1 MYKIVQKVDLAPAV
15 KKIEIE
21 APEIAKKILPGQF
34 VILRI
39 GEPGERIP
47 LTVVEKDIK
56 KGIIAL
62 IFQEVGK
69 TTKKLS
75 GLKIGESI
83 LDLIGPLGRPT
94 EIKKY
99 GTVIAIGGGVGVAE
113 ILPVAKAYRSVG
125 NEVIGIIGA
134 RNKELVILEK
144 EMREVCNQLYVTT
157 DDGSYGEKG
166 FVSDVLR
173 KLINLSTPASADASA
188 GRYQLINLVYAIGP
202 VPMMKVVAEVT
213 RPYNIKTIV
222 CLNPIMVDGTGMCG
236 SCRVEVGGETKF
248 ACVDGPEFD
257 GHLVNWDLLIL
268 RNKRFLEEE
277 KIALTRMDTN

>member
-1 MYKIVQKVDLAPAV
+1 MFKIVNKNELALGI
-15 KKIEIE
+15 KRIKIE
-21 APEIAKKILPGQF
+21 AKEIAKKILPGQF
-34 VILRI
+34 IVLRVD
-39 GEPGERIP
+39 ESGERIP
-47 LTVVEKDIK
+47 LTVVEKDIR
-56 KGIIAL
+56 KGTITL
-62 IFQEVGK
+62 IFQEIGR
-69 TTKKLS
+69 TTKKL
-75 GLKIGESI
+75 GELKIGESI
-83 LDLIGPLGRPT
+83 LDLIGPLGHPT

-125 NEVIGIIGA
+125 NQVIGIIGA
-134 RNKELVILEK
+134 RTKELVILEK
-144 EMREVCNQLYVTT
+144 EMRKVCNQLYVTT

-166 FVSDVLR
+166 FVSDILR
-173 KLINLSTPASADASA
+173 KILTYPPIHQSTNLPD
-188 GRYQLINLVYAIGP
+188 LVYAIGP
-202 VPMMKVVAEVT
+202 VPMMKVVVEVT

-277 KIALTRMDTN
+277 QISLTQMDTN